1 MHSRK
6 SGFSRLDLITKTTT
20 WVLILSTV
28 GYPITACTAVFLAIP
43 STPINTGLRMVVLGL
58 SLVSLLLGLYNK
70 TKNTKTNRKFIFF
83 LGFWII
89 YSLRILYDVSL
100 RGIRYDRYD
109 AQYVYTFVFGVCF
122 IPALAVLI
130 NAKYI
135 IAEKLTKYLFFM
147 TALSNILILLLVIQ
161 TIQSGTFDPTKVRA
175 SLNTEEGAT
184 INPILIGLYG
194 EILSLFVLTKI
205 LLEREKKKYHIL
217 IPLLIVGLSN
227 LILGASRGPVFGF
240 LIVLTIIL
248 RLHFKNIRINSSYLF
263 RLGVVLVLT
272 VLLSAKYIAPLF
284 ESQTFS
290 IFQRLVEFTDSRSAA
305 GGGEEV
311 RDYLIAESWQ
321 MFLDS
326 PIIGNQFVTI
336 VDNYFPHNF
345 ILEVLMATG
354 LVGAFFFGGLFVNL
368 FNQFRKIIKNYN
380 YHLTLLLILFLIH
393 VVANLTS
400 GGLFLSN
407 EFWMVCAIISSIS
420 NIRFLKTPSTNGI

>member
-1 MHSRK
+1 MYIHK
-6 SGFSRLDLITKTTT
+6 SGFSRLDLVSKTTT

-28 GYPITACTAVFLAIP
+28 GYPITACTAVFLAVP

-58 SLVSLLLGLYNK
+58 SLISLLLGLYNK
-70 TKNTKTNRKFIFF
+70 TSKTPKNNKFIFF
-83 LGFWII
+83 LGFWVI

-130 NAKYI
+130 NARYI
-135 IAEKLTKYLFFM
+135 IAETLTKYLFFT
-147 TALSNILILLLVIQ
+147 TALSNILIFLLVVQ
-161 TIQSGTFDPTKVRA
+161 TIQAGTFDPTKVRA
-175 SLNTEEGAT
+175 TLNTEDGAT

-217 IPLLIVGLSN
+217 IPLLMVGLAN
-227 LILGASRGPVFGF
+227 LVLGASRGPVLGF
-240 LIVLTIIL
+240 LVVLIIL
-248 RLHFKNIRINSSYLF
+248 IRLHFRNVRINSAYMF

-272 VLLSAKYIAPLF
+272 ISLSAKYIIPLF
-284 ESQTFS
+284 ESQSFS
-290 IFQRLVEFTDSRSAA
+290 LFQRLTEFSDSRSGA
-305 GGGEEV
+305 GKTEEV

-326 PIIGNQFVTI
+326 PIIGNQFVTKI
-336 VDNYFPHNF
+336 DNYFPHNF

-354 LVGAFFFGGLFVNL
+354 IVGAFFFSGLFINL
-368 FNQFRKIIKNYN
+368 FNKVRLIIKNYN
-380 YHLTLLLILFLIH
+380 YHVTLLLILFLIH

-407 EFWMVCAIISSIS
+407 EFWMVCAVISSVS
-420 NIRFLKTPSTNGI
+420 NIRFLKKTSINGI